1 MNDSH
6 INAME
11 TNSNHKGES
20 EYKNSDMI
28 IFSLAKG
35 NVLISLHINFL
46 PAFRASRKQPSYI
59 SGHVCS
65 KIVVL
70 VCELACRR
78 NMLLLRVLWYSIYNI
93 VSLNVHACPFS
104 FLHTD
109 LCFSVSKLR
118 GTQLD
123 WEVCKR

>member
-35 NVLISLHINFL
+35 NVLIPLHINFL
-46 PAFRASRKQPSYI
+46 PAFRASRKPPSYNKW
-59 SGHVCS
+59 SC
-65 KIVVL
+65 
-70 VCELACRR
+70 
-78 NMLLLRVLWYSIYNI
+78 LLKNSCLGL
-93 VSLNVHACPFS
+93 
-104 FLHTD
+104 
-109 LCFSVSKLR
+109 
-118 GTQLD
+118 
-123 WEVCKR
+123 